1 VTIVDPFP
9 LAEDTDAKATDVQ
22 GKWDALREAVEGIGV
37 ASTAADVYQAG
48 VVTSTDWV
56 VSGKE
61 STTAGTG
68 AITLTTGG
76 SAWLPGPSGGLVRI
90 FNTSAE
96 VLKAIKPAS
105 LPASGG
111 YMSIGFELTASG
123 PEAVVSLVSGVEKS
137 TAAEALAAPA
147 AVTAGKV
154 RIYDLILHNTAG
166 SYSNTTGMDRRPWA
180 RGASTLVQ
188 RTSGTITLT
197 TSSAEPAGI
206 AQRMECSGV
215 PLVLHFEGM
224 AVVSETT
231 GALVS
236 FHQDGVQIGS
246 LGDTAGAG
254 AGQYTIPATGQ
265 GSPFALSARFSP
277 SAGSH
282 LFSVAVK
289 REASG
294 EASLLSSAAKPLYFS
309 VEELRPSANNGNS

>member
-1 VTIVDPFP
+1 
-9 LAEDTDAKATDVQ
+9 
-22 GKWDALREAVEGIGV
+22 
-37 ASTAADVYQAG
+37 
-48 VVTSTDWV
+48 
-56 VSGKE
+56 
-61 STTAGTG
+61 
-68 AITLTTGG
+68 
-76 SAWLPGPSGGLVRI
+76 VRI

-180 RGASTLVQ
+180 RGGEYPGATYERHDHAYNEFSRTGGDCAAYGVLRCSTCL
-188 RTSGTITLT
+188 
-197 TSSAEPAGI
+197 A
-206 AQRMECSGV
+206 
-215 PLVLHFEGM
+215 FEGM

-309 VEELRPSANNGNS
+309 VEELRPSANNGTS